1 MSVGGSEGESA
12 AMGFTTDMRDGQLKD
27 MWRPSRGFHNPHAVA
42 LSWDGTA
49 IYVAE
54 IGPNRVWKF
63 VMDSNGMRT
72 RGMY

>member
-12 AMGFTTDMRDGQLKD
+12 AMGITTDLRDGQPKD

-42 LSWDGTA
+42 LSGYGTA

-63 VMDSNGMRT
+63 VVDSNGVGKRAL
-72 RGMY
+72 Y